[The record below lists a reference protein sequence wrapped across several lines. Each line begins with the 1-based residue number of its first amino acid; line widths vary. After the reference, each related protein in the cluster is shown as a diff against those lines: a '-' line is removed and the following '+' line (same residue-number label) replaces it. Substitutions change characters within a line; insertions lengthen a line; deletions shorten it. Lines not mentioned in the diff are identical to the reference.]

1 MKPGEAIKA
10 LFDGW
15 EKSDPDAVADLFTS
29 DGIYEDPL
37 QPKHLVGPDEIRQGC
52 GTGIA
57 AITDCQI
64 KTLHFLESLELGFA
78 EGFFA
83 SKDVNSGERFD
94 FPFALLVEMRE
105 GKIARLAEYFDT
117 KPLIPQG

>member
-1 MKPGEAIKA
+1 MKPGEAIRT

-29 DGIYEDPL
+29 DGVYEDPL
-37 QPKHLVGPDEIRQGC
+37 QPKHMAGPDEIREGC
-52 GTGIA
+52 GAGIA

-64 KTLHFLESLELGFA
+64 KILHLLERSELGFV

-94 FPFALLVEMRE
+94 FPFALLVEMKK

-117 KPLIPQG
+117 KPLFPQG